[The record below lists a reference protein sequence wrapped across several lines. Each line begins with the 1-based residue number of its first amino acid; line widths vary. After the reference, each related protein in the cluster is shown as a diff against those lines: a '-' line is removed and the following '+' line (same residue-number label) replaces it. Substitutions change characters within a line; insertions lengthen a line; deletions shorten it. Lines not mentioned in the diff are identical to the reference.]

1 MEDEL
6 LTPREVATRLRINK
20 YTVVKWLQEGKIP
33 GLKLIGRWRIRES
46 DVQKLIDAS
55 YRSRRT

>member
-6 LTPREVATRLRINK
+6 LTPREVAARLRINK